1 MELLLILQPFG
12 MAAFVLSIAAVLMG
26 VMTLFMA
33 AVEKNQRIVLAAKKV
48 IVAGIIGACL
58 FATPAN
64 AWMVF
69 KNVVTYRAVTSETA
83 EKAVDVL
90 DTLLNRIE
98 TKIGEM

>member
-1 MELLLILQPFG
+1 MELLLILQPLG
-12 MAAFVLSIAAVLMG
+12 MAAFGLSLAAVIVGALALFIG
-26 VMTLFMA
+26 TLER
-33 AVEKNQRIVLAAKKV
+33 EKRIARGAKKV
-48 IVAGIIGACL
+48 IVAGIIGVCL